1 MMKTIAPF
9 QYFQG
14 AGVPISATPPVPR
27 VLGPVRFFALSFG
40 CVVGSGWVVVLGDWL
55 RACGP
60 AGVVLGMLAGASVM
74 LANSGAYAELI
85 ARYPMAG
92 GEFIF
97 AQQVFGE
104 RTAFMVGWLSTL
116 SLIAVA
122 VFEATALPWLLETLL
137 PGLKGPTL
145 YVSLDTPVSADAV
158 AIGVTGTAV
167 VAIMN
172 YRGAR
177 SAATLQTVLAFT
189 FLALAVLI
197 ITLGF
202 ALGSRSNLEP
212 LFSADRAKPW
222 WVGALWIFAIA
233 PFFLNGFQS
242 VAQTVEERTEQVTYA
257 RIASSMALALLAG
270 TGFYCLVTLAA
281 ASAQPWPAL
290 LNQPMATA
298 AAFANL
304 LPHHALSVLVLATA
318 ALSVVRIWNGVTIW
332 TSRLLMAQARAGFL
346 PAWLGA
352 IHGRH
357 GAPTAAVVFVAS
369 CTGLGVFLG
378 RGAIIPVVDMASLC
392 LAGNLVLTG
401 AAALRVRATQRGVAP
416 YRTAGGA
423 GTLLYALLGSAG
435 MAAFALVDPILRR
448 PGRIPIEWIV
458 AGAWTAMGVVFWC
471 VRRGLTR
478 AR

>member
-1 MMKTIAPF
+1 M
-9 QYFQG
+9 
-14 AGVPISATPPVPR
+14 
-27 VLGPVRFFALSFG
+27 LGPVRFFALSFG

-92 GEFIF
+92 GEFIY
-97 AQQVFGE
+97 AQQVFGD
-104 RTAFMVGWLSTL
+104 RTAFIVGWLSTL

-145 YVSLDTPVSADAV
+145 YVSLGTPVTADAL
-158 AIGVTGTAV
+158 AIGLIGTAV

-177 SAATLQTVLAFT
+177 SAATLQTVLAFM
-189 FLALAVLI
+189 FLTLAVLI
-197 ITLGF
+197 ITLGL
-202 ALGSRSNLEP
+202 ALGSRSNLMP
-212 LFSADRAKPW
+212 LFRADRANPW

-242 VAQTVEERTEQVTYA
+242 VAQTVEERTERVTYA
-257 RIASSMALALLAG
+257 RIASCMALALLAG

-290 LNQPMATA
+290 LDQPMVTA

-304 LPHHALSVLVLATA
+304 LPHHALSVLVLVTA
-318 ALSVVRIWNGVTIW
+318 ALSVARVWNGVTIW
-332 TSRLLMAQARAGFL
+332 TTRLLMAQARAGFL
-346 PAWLGA
+346 PAGLGA
-352 IHGRH
+352 VHPRH
-357 GAPTAAVVFVAS
+357 GSPTRAVLFVAA
-369 CTGLGVFLG
+369 CTGVGACLG
-378 RGAIIPVVDMASLC
+378 RGVIIPVVDMASLC
-392 LAGNLVLTG
+392 LAGCLVLSG
-401 AAALRVRATQRGVAP
+401 AAALTARATRPGVAP
-416 YRTAGGA
+416 YRTPGGA
-423 GTLLYALLGSAG
+423 ATLLYALLGSAG
-435 MAAFALVDPILRR
+435 MAAFALLDPILRR
-448 PGRIPIEWIV
+448 PGQVPIEWIV
-458 AGAWTAMGVVFWC
+458 TGAWTAVGILFWC
-471 VRRGLTR
+471 ARRER
-478 AR
+478 